1 MAGGIIDSA
10 PAVAALVDGAPAGR
24 ANSAPDRD
32 RARGVLLGLA
42 AGNLLGLEVEGMS
55 AREIAERFPGGVRG
69 IDRRELDRPLD
80 DDLAQALDLGKAL
93 LGDALQGGARPS
105 GDPAA
110 DFAERLI
117 RWRRVNG
124 RGIGLTTSA
133 VIDALEDGAGVP
145 GAAERIWK
153 QRGGIAPNGGL
164 MRCAPVALR
173 HWSDGAALVR
183 ASAETCAVTHYAAAC
198 QWSCILLNAA
208 VAILIRGG
216 DASVEALREAAG
228 ADGAGVEIGERLA
241 GIPADVEE
249 LRPDEG
255 LIGHTLLALQIGLW
269 PLASGTAIEE
279 GLIRIVNAG
288 GDTDTNGAIA
298 GAVLGARE
306 GSTAIPERWLE
317 RIPRREEIAGL
328 ADRLTA
334 AP

>member
-24 ANSAPDRD
+24 ANSAPDHD

-80 DDLAQALDLGKAL
+80 DDLAQALDLGEAL
-93 LGDALQGGARPS
+93 LEGARPD

-110 DFAERLI
+110 EFAERLI

-133 VIDALEDGAGVP
+133 VIDALEDGAGAP
-145 GAAERIWK
+145 GAAERVWK

-228 ADGAGVEIGERLA
+228 ADGADVEIGERLA
-241 GIPADVEE
+241 GIPTDVEV

-269 PLASGTAIEE
+269 PLASGAAFED

-306 GSTAIPERWLE
+306 GASAIPERWLE

-328 ADRLTA
+328 ADRLAA